1 MPKSTV
7 GPKPKIPKNPLE
19 IVEFRSDHAISIANN
34 AHLSA
39 HVLSLFFEFEDG
51 NKSLPLNLDIGPGK
65 ISQQLIPEEEFP
77 HLRTSRMLADTWEGH
92 VKKAK
97 ELYGS
102 CGINWTFFS
111 PSDTGFK
118 QVRDHYASQNESFGY
133 KQISGALYYRFEG
146 INKTQEQTVPL
157 IETIAVNQDACPSEL
172 STSGVGPQLGTSTD
186 TKPEETAAEALPKEE
201 ATLPELPLV
210 GCRPITTSGTSESIS
225 PTVVQ
230 AHGGT
235 FSSFVTDGSKD
246 QKINFLRTP
255 KRVLVEP
262 SRKIVDASELPKEIT
277 LGKCGRSQLC
287 KVTLLKFADGGVTI
301 NSLQSSVL
309 NDAHQLCGIRVKV
322 TVLEAQ

>member
-1 MPKSTV
+1 
-7 GPKPKIPKNPLE
+7 
-19 IVEFRSDHAISIANN
+19 
-34 AHLSA
+34 
-39 HVLSLFFEFEDG
+39 
-51 NKSLPLNLDIGPGK
+51 
-65 ISQQLIPEEEFP
+65 
-77 HLRTSRMLADTWEGH
+77 
-92 VKKAK
+92 
-97 ELYGS
+97 
-102 CGINWTFFS
+102 
-111 PSDTGFK
+111 
-118 QVRDHYASQNESFGY
+118 
-133 KQISGALYYRFEG
+133 
-146 INKTQEQTVPL
+146 
-157 IETIAVNQDACPSEL
+157 
-172 STSGVGPQLGTSTD
+172 
-186 TKPEETAAEALPKEE
+186 
-201 ATLPELPLV
+201 
-210 GCRPITTSGTSESIS
+210 
-225 PTVVQ
+225 VVQ